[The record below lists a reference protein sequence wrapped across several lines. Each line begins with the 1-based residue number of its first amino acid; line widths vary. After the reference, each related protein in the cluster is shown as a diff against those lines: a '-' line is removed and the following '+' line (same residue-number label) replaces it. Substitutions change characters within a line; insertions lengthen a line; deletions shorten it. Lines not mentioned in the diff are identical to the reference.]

1 MDILR
6 SYEQDFCC
14 TMRVHPQFPL
24 NPPCKGIL
32 IQESGKFLLVEC
44 GILDFGIQNTALGIR
59 NPTND

>member
-1 MDILR
+1 
-6 SYEQDFCC
+6 
-14 TMRVHPQFPL
+14 MRVHPQFPL

-32 IQESGKFLLVEC
+32 IQEFGKFLLVEC